1 MKTWQQCC
9 DYFNVTPDRGLSSDQ
24 VKKNTAKYGL
34 NGKYNQQSKCYIYHE
49 SHIFLTNYIS

>member
-9 DYFNVTPDRGLSSDQ
+9 DYFNVAPDRGLSSDQ

-34 NGKYNQQSKCYIYHE
+34 NGEYIQQSKCYIYHE
-49 SHIFLTNYIS
+49 SNGYF